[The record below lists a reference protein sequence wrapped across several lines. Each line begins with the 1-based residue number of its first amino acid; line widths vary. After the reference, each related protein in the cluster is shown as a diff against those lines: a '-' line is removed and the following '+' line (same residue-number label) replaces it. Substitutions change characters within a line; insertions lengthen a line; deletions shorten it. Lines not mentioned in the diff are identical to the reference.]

1 MRNDA
6 PRMVVDSPLH
16 RAMALSEI
24 DIKDTTPERVA
35 HDFWFNVSTLYD
47 CIWRFQ
53 PTLHSSS
60 ITTGAW
66 PCMTGQEEG
75 NFVDS
80 AAAPLSLLVDKDIQ
94 ADMLLEHDEYRGG
107 VSPIGRGKV
116 VEVR

>member
-35 HDFWFNVSTLYD
+35 HDF
-47 CIWRFQ
+47 
-53 PTLHSSS
+53 LHSSS

-75 NFVDS
+75 NFVES

-116 VEVR
+116 VEGR